1 MKRIVYTQAEGGAAV
16 IIPAPKYLSQL
27 MSDRQALSEGGK
39 TITIKGMSEADALAH
54 IAAKDVPEGV
64 QHAVVDSASLPQD
77 RYFRKAWRFDGAG
90 VAVDMPQARTVHMD
104 NIRSK
109 RDEKLK
115 ELDIEQLKGV
125 DVSAQKQVL
134 RDIPQTFDLTGAAT
148 PDELKTLWP
157 PEVPR

>member
-1 MKRIVYTQAEGGAAV
+1 
-16 IIPAPKYLSQL
+16 
-27 MSDRQALSEGGK
+27 
-39 TITIKGMSEADALAH
+39 
-54 IAAKDVPEGV
+54 
-64 QHAVVDSASLPQD
+64 
-77 RYFRKAWRFDGAG
+77 
-90 VAVDMPQARTVHMD
+90 MD